1 MKQEETFVDD
11 IIEFDEFELEE
22 EEEDEDGGGA
32 PEWIVTF
39 ADLMTLLMC
48 FFVLLVAFSELDIKR
63 YRMIAGSMREAFGVQ
78 RDVRAFDPP
87 KGTSFIMQ
95 EFNPGKPSFSPLED
109 VKQATTASAEVHED
123 TDKQEEKKR
132 RAEETRAQV
141 DRLSEILGD
150 GMDAGLVQVEGFDD
164 RIVIRVQEQGL
175 FGSGNA
181 RVGKKYK
188 ALLHEL
194 GEALNEMPGL
204 IMVSGHTDDR
214 PIKSKRYRSNWELSS
229 SRATSVVHVFREEA
243 GIPGNRLA
251 AVGYGETRPV
261 APNDTKEDRAD
272 NRRVEIAL
280 VKRGAGEWGQG
291 AQLTP

>member
-1 MKQEETFVDD
+1 MSHEDTYVDEM
-11 IIEFDEFELEE
+11 IEFDMLDMDE

-32 PEWIVTF
+32 PDWIVTF

-78 RDVRAFDPP
+78 QDVRAFDPP

-95 EFNPGKPSFSPLED
+95 EFNPGQPTFSPLED
-109 VKQATTASAEVHED
+109 VKQATTHEAEVHDD
-123 TDKQEEKKR
+123 TESQDEKAQ
-132 RAEETRAQV
+132 RAKETRDQV
-141 DRLSEILGD
+141 DQLSEILGES
-150 GMDAGLVQVEGFDD
+150 MDAGLVQIEGFDD
-164 RIVIRVQEQGL
+164 RIVIRVQEKGL

-181 RVGKKYK
+181 RVGKSFKG
-188 ALLHEL
+188 LLGEV

-204 IMVSGHTDDR
+204 IMVSGHTDNR
-214 PIKSKRYRSNWELSS
+214 PMKSKRYRSNWDLSS
-229 SRATSVVHVFREEA
+229 SRAASVVHVFREEA

-251 AVGYGETRPV
+251 AIGYGESRPV
-261 APNDTKEDRAD
+261 APNDTKENRAD

-280 VKRGAGEWGQG
+280 VKRGAGEWGQ
-291 AQLTP
+291 AAELTP